1 MAEYAL
7 EEPCEFIYRIKAV
20 TKVVDGDTVDCVFDL
35 GFDVMFHSRVRL
47 LGIDT
52 PESRTRHKN
61 EKIYGK
67 LSMKKIKEWVHWA
80 VESDR
85 DDIDIELR
93 CPEEDSRGKFGR
105 ILGELWVFCGEEGH
119 EYFGWTNVNKWMCES
134 GYAVG
139 YTGQNKDDVKDEH
152 WNNRLMLAEQGV
164 QELLQWDED

>member
-1 MAEYAL
+1 MASYAL

-67 LSMKKIKEWVHWA
+67 LSKKKLKEWVHWA

-105 ILGELWVFCGEEGH
+105 ILGDFLTQDGTRCTDILIEEGH
-119 EYFGWTNVNKWMCES
+119 AVEYHGGSKE
-134 GYAVG
+134 AVDA
-139 YTGQNKDDVKDEH
+139 QH
-152 WNNRLMLAEQGV
+152 MANRTKLLENGV
-164 QELLQWDED
+164 MPQAVYDAAVEEMK

>member
-67 LSMKKIKEWVHWA
+67 LSKKKLKEWVHWA

-119 EYFGWTNVNKWMCES
+119 EYLVITCCS
-134 GYAVG
+134 GLNHRSLVSLNSRGLSFSTAIIIIILF
-139 YTGQNKDDVKDEH
+139 
-152 WNNRLMLAEQGV
+152 RGV
-164 QELLQWDED
+164 PVSSS

>member
-1 MAEYAL
+1 MASYAL

-67 LSMKKIKEWVHWA
+67 LSKKKLKEWVHWA

-85 DDIDIELR
+85 DDIDIELDGQVSLNDKMGFLSTV
-93 CPEEDSRGKFGR
+93 EDARKSLENIFK
-105 ILGELWVFCGEEGH
+105 
-119 EYFGWTNVNKWMCES
+119 
-134 GYAVG
+134 
-139 YTGQNKDDVKDEH
+139 
-152 WNNRLMLAEQGV
+152 NNI
-164 QELLQWDED
+164 DKPNNP